1 MKTWK
6 KVVLGFAAIVSLM
19 LVIGI
24 VYGMRGMKE
33 VREYQI
39 PQIDLSAV
47 ADGEYMGDYT
57 NGRWGLSVK
66 VIIRDHA
73 VTDIQIV
80 DKKKSN
86 VSKSLADKINKKIFE
101 SKSVN
106 VDTES
111 GATVSSKAYLIAI
124 SKALQKN

>member
-1 MKTWK
+1 MKMWK
-6 KVVLGFAAIVSLM
+6 KVIIGFVAVMALVLTLG
-19 LVIGI
+19 LVF
-24 VYGMRGMKE
+24 GMKGMKE

-66 VIIRDHA
+66 VIIRDHV

-106 VDTES
+106 VDAES